1 MPEVV
6 LGSESNVKRSL
17 SKSIGVGLPPRSKQC
32 LVKVQARG
40 DINQPSGGSVIAQS
54 TESRATGFDRV

>member
-17 SKSIGVGLPPRSKQC
+17 SKSIGVPPRSKQC